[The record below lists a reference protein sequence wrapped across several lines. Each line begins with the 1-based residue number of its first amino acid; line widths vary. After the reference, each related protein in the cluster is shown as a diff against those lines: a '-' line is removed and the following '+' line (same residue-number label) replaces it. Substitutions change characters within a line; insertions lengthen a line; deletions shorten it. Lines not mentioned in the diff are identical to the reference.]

1 MRRFIISLTLLII
14 LAGFRFATVTEAG
27 ASVNID
33 PKFRIGNANIHISFN
48 NGVRFERFYFF
59 VDYDVYYSY
68 HSDRY
73 YWYDRGRW
81 HNSRRLPP
89 HLRHVT
95 RDRYIV
101 INARYDRPWTY
112 HGDRWRYDSRYDRWD
127 RKDERR
133 RDDRY
138 DNRRD
143 DRRKDDRYDRKNDR
157 NDDRRDNRRDDRDR
171 DRDNNRDR
179 DRDRNDNRDNN
190 RRNDNQ
196 GRRN

>member
-1 MRRFIISLTLLII
+1 MRRFILSLTLLLTI
-14 LAGFRFATVTEAG
+14 AGLRFATVSEAG
-27 ASVNID
+27 TMVNSD
-33 PKFRIGNANIHISFN
+33 PKFRIGNTNIHISFN
-48 NGVRFERFYFF
+48 NGYRYERFYFF
-59 VDYDVYYSY
+59 AAYDVYYSY

-81 HNSRRLPP
+81 HNSRRLPA

-101 INARYDRPWTY
+101 ISARHDRPWTY
-112 HGDRWRYDSRYDRWD
+112 HADRWRYDSRYDRWD
-127 RKDERR
+127 RRDDRR

-138 DNRRD
+138 DRNN
-143 DRRKDDRYDRKNDR
+143 DRRKDDRYDD
-157 NDDRRDNRRDDRDR
+157 RRDDR
-171 DRDNNRDR
+171 NR

-190 RRNDNQ
+190 RRNDNP